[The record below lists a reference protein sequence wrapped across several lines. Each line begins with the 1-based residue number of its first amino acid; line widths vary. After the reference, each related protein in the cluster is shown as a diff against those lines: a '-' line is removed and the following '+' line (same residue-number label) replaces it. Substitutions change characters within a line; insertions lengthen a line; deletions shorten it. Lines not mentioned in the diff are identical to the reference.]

1 MNFEEALSA
10 KIAEAQAKAQL
21 KTNASLENLLEN
33 DSFIEAQ
40 RYIAASNAEVSA
52 LDKIITQLN
61 AIPAYQA
68 KSGDKFN
75 VKAFA
80 INDFSTGLDR
90 ILGIINGARSAFVD
104 ELALNY
110 SAITGISMLE
120 LELARTALGQ
130 PTYFSKGQIFDEVR
144 GDVSALNEY
153 LRSICI
159 KLKIFELPTKV
170 TQEAVDLWFLR
181 SRIRAEKAQAEF
193 EKQVVLNSS
202 KQFTIED

>member
-1 MNFEEALSA
+1 MNFEKALSA

-21 KTNASLENLLEN
+21 QTNASLEKLLEN

-40 RYIAASNAEVSA
+40 RYIAASNAEVST
-52 LDKIITQLN
+52 LDTIINQLN

-80 INDFSTGLDR
+80 ISDFSTGLDR

-130 PTYFSKGQIFDEVR
+130 PAYFSKGQIFDEVR

-153 LRSICI
+153 LRSISI

-181 SRIRAEKAQAEF
+181 SRIRAEKARAEF

>member
-1 MNFEEALSA
+1 
-10 KIAEAQAKAQL
+10 
-21 KTNASLENLLEN
+21 
-33 DSFIEAQ
+33 
-40 RYIAASNAEVSA
+40 
-52 LDKIITQLN
+52 
-61 AIPAYQA
+61 
-68 KSGDKFN
+68 
-75 VKAFA
+75 
-80 INDFSTGLDR
+80 
-90 ILGIINGARSAFVD
+90 
-104 ELALNY
+104 
-110 SAITGISMLE
+110 MLE

-153 LRSICI
+153 LRSIRI